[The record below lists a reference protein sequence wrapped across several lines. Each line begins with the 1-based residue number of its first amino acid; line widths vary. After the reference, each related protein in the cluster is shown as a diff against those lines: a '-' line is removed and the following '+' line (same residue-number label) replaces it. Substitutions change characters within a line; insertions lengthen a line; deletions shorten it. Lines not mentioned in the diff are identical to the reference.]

1 MGMNGKKQ
9 QQSSRKMSTS
19 EIRLVD
25 LVYCGSENIE
35 RTALHG
41 LDVPVAHVNPYTRR
55 MLCTLLDRADPMGR
69 DWSILAFLLGLQDF
83 LPKLESMMSNTNTNT
98 QNNSGQSQQQQLVT
112 QTGDSTSKCE
122 SILAEW
128 CRSRG
133 HEQASVRQLL
143 AKINDLGRV
152 DVYDMIC
159 HTIEP
164 FRMRMSKDS
173 GIQNSSQTLASLK

>member
-1 MGMNGKKQ
+1 
-9 QQSSRKMSTS
+9 MSTS

-25 LVYCGSENIE
+25 LVYCGSDNIE

-83 LPKLESMMSNTNTNT
+83 LPKLESMMSNNTH
-98 QNNSGQSQQQQLVT
+98 NNSGQSQQQQ
-112 QTGDSTSKCE
+112 QGSQPSDSTSKCE

-128 CRSRG
+128 CRSRA